1 MREPMEFESLAH
13 LSRWR
18 RLVIWL
24 FEDKVGYG
32 ITSVV
37 FASLLFGPVFVFGWW
52 WVAVITGTLLGFFAG
67 YRLAR
72 SFATSGQL
80 PPEI

>member
-1 MREPMEFESLAH
+1 MAEYESLAH

-24 FEDKVGYG
+24 FEDKVGYT
-32 ITSVV
+32 ITSLIAAIILMVPIG
-37 FASLLFGPVFVFGWW
+37 LFGWW
-52 WVAVITGTLLGFFAG
+52 GFALVAAGLLGFVAG

-72 SFATSGQL
+72 SYAKSGQL
-80 PPEI
+80 PPEL

>member
-1 MREPMEFESLAH
+1 MADYESLAH

-32 ITSVV
+32 ITSLVV
-37 FASLLFGPVFVFGWW
+37 GSLLFGPVFAFGWW
-52 WVAVITGTLLGFFAG
+52 WVAVIAGTLLGFVAG

-72 SFATSGQL
+72 SYAKSGQM
-80 PPEI
+80 PPEV